1 MRQRKEQRDMAD
13 WIEVN
18 DVVLRYDL
26 QGQGAGTLVL
36 IHEMGGTIETWDG
49 VLPELTKGRRV
60 LRYDTRGAGLSEKIR
75 GTVTIDTMVDD
86 IAALLDAL
94 AITDKVSLA
103 GVAVG
108 AAIAIRFAA
117 RIPERT
123 AALIALG
130 PATGMPPERLT
141 ATLAVADR
149 AEHDGMRPG
158 MEDGLEKTYP
168 DELRQ
173 DRKRFDSLRG
183 QRMSNDPASYA
194 AVYRMLARLD
204 MADDLARVNCP
215 TLVVAG
221 TLDRLRPP
229 AGAEAVARAI
239 PGAKFQTLTSGHFM
253 AAQTPD
259 IVAAAMTKFLS
270 EAGC

>member
-1 MRQRKEQRDMAD
+1 VD
-13 WIEVN
+13 WIEAN
-18 DVVLRYDL
+18 GVVLRYDL
-26 QGQGAGTLVL
+26 QGEGANSLVL
-36 IHEMGGTIETWDG
+36 IHEMGGTIETWDA
-49 VLPELTKGRRV
+49 VLPELAKSRRV
-60 LRYDTRGAGLSEKIR
+60 LRYDTRGAGLSEKVR
-75 GTVTIDTMVDD
+75 GTLSIDTMTND
-86 IAALLDAL
+86 IVALLDAL
-94 AITDKVSLA
+94 AIEGRVSLA

-108 AAIAIRFAA
+108 AALAIRFAA
-117 RIPERT
+117 RFPERT

-149 AEHDGMRPG
+149 AERDGMRPG

-168 DELRQ
+168 EELRQ
-173 DRKRFDSLRG
+173 DQKRFQSLRG

-194 AVYRMLARLD
+194 AVYRMLAQLD
-204 MADDLARVNCP
+204 MKDDFARVKCP

-239 PGAKFQTLTSGHFM
+239 PGARFQTLTTGHFM

-259 IVAAAMTKFLS
+259 LVADAMVKFLN

>member
-1 MRQRKEQRDMAD
+1 MD

-18 DVVLRYDL
+18 GVVLRYDL
-26 QGQGAGTLVL
+26 QGEGANTLVL
-36 IHEMGGTIETWDG
+36 IHEMGGTIETWDA
-49 VLPELTKGRRV
+49 VLPELVKGRRA
-60 LRYDTRGAGLSEKIR
+60 LRYDTRGAGLSEKVR
-75 GTVTIDTMVDD
+75 GTLSIDTMTDD
-86 IAALLDAL
+86 IAALIDAL
-94 AITDKVSLA
+94 AIEGRVALA

-117 RIPERT
+117 RHPERS

-149 AEHDGMRPG
+149 AEREGMRPG

-173 DRKRFDSLRG
+173 DRKRFQSLRG
-183 QRMSNDPASYA
+183 QRMGNDPASYA
-194 AVYRMLARLD
+194 AVYRMLAQLD
-204 MADDLARVNCP
+204 MKDDFARVKCP

-229 AGAEAVARAI
+229 AGAEAIARAI
-239 PGAKFQTLTSGHFM
+239 PGARFQTLTTGHFM

-259 IVAAAMTKFLS
+259 IVAAAMTRFLS

>member
-1 MRQRKEQRDMAD
+1 MERVVD

-18 DVVLRYDL
+18 GVVLRYDL
-26 QGQGAGTLVL
+26 QGRGANTLVL
-36 IHEMGGTIETWDG
+36 IHEMGGTIETFDG
-49 VLPELTKGRRV
+49 VLPQLARDRRV

-75 GTVTIDTMVDD
+75 GALSIDTMTGDVV
-86 IAALLDAL
+86 ALLDAL
-94 AITDKVSLA
+94 GIEGRVALA

-117 RIPERT
+117 QHPERA

-130 PATGMPPERLT
+130 PATGMPPERLA
-141 ATLAVADR
+141 ATLAVADK
-149 AEHDGMRPG
+149 AERSGMRPG
-158 MEDGLEKTYP
+158 MEEGLEKTYP
-168 DELRQ
+168 AELRQ
-173 DRKRFDSLRG
+173 DLRRFQSLRG
-183 QRMSNDPASYA
+183 QRMGNDPASYA
-194 AVYRMLARLD
+194 AVYRMLAQLD
-204 MADDLARVNCP
+204 MTQDFPRVQCP

-239 PGAKFQTLTSGHFM
+239 PGARFQTLTTGHFM

-259 IVAAAMTKFLS
+259 PVADAMIKFLN